1 MSSSPYRSLPYL
13 LLTVREALM
22 VHFRPLLHAEG
33 LTDQQ
38 WRVLR
43 ALGEQEPMAPNQ
55 LSSVCMLLGPSLTR
69 MLTGMEQSGLI
80 SRSRS
85 RQDQR
90 RQEVYLTEKGQALLA
105 RIKPLIE
112 NQHNALEESIGKDLM
127 DRIYKDLDSLQE
139 KIPQE
144 PLVRKKDAL

>member
-1 MSSSPYRSLPYL
+1 MSSSSYRSLPYL
-13 LLTVREALM
+13 LLSVREALM

-43 ALGEQEPMAPNQ
+43 ALGEQEPLAPNQ

-80 SRSRS
+80 SRNRS
-85 RQDQR
+85 QQDQR
-90 RQEVYLTEKGQALLA
+90 RQEVYLTEKGLALLA

-112 NQHNALEESIGKDLM
+112 NQHNALGERIGKELM
-127 DRIYKDLDSLQE
+127 DRVYSDLDSLLE

-144 PLVRKKDAL
+144 TVIRK

>member
-1 MSSSPYRSLPYL
+1 MSSSSYRSLPSL
-13 LLTVREALM
+13 LLNVREALM

-69 MLTGMEQSGLI
+69 MLTGMEQVGLI

-85 RQDQR
+85 QQDQR
-90 RQEVYLTEKGQALLA
+90 KQEVYLTEKGQALLA

-112 NQHNALEESIGKDLM
+112 NQHNALEEKIGKALM
-127 DRIYKDLDSLQE
+127 DRVYRDLDSLLE

-144 PLVRKKDAL
+144 TGIRK

>member
-1 MSSSPYRSLPYL
+1 MSSSSYRSLPSL
-13 LLTVREALM
+13 LLNVREALM

-69 MLTGMEQSGLI
+69 MLTGMEQVGLI

-85 RQDQR
+85 QQDQR
-90 RQEVYLTEKGQALLA
+90 KQEVYLTEKGQALLA

-112 NQHNALEESIGKDLM
+112 NQHNALEEKIGKALM
-127 DRIYKDLDSLQE
+127 DRVYRDLDSLLE

-144 PLVRKKDAL
+144 VVIRK

>member
-1 MSSSPYRSLPYL
+1 MSN
-13 LLTVREALM
+13 
-22 VHFRPLLHAEG
+22 AEG

-69 MLTGMEQSGLI
+69 MLTGMEQVGLI

-85 RQDQR
+85 QQDQR
-90 RQEVYLTEKGQALLA
+90 KQEVYLTEKGQALLA

-112 NQHNALEESIGKDLM
+112 NQHNALEEKIGKALM
-127 DRIYKDLDSLQE
+127 DRVYRDLDSLLE

-144 PLVRKKDAL
+144 VVIRK

>member
-1 MSSSPYRSLPYL
+1 MSSSSYRSLPSL
-13 LLTVREALM
+13 LLNVREALM

-69 MLTGMEQSGLI
+69 MLTGMEQVGLI
-80 SRSRS
+80 SRGRS
-85 RQDQR
+85 QQDQR
-90 RQEVYLTEKGQALLA
+90 KQEVYLTEKGQALLA

-112 NQHNALEESIGKDLM
+112 NQHNALEEKIGKALM
-127 DRIYKDLDSLQE
+127 DRVYRDLDSLLE

-144 PLVRKKDAL
+144 TGIRK

>member
-1 MSSSPYRSLPYL
+1 MSSTPYRSLPYL
-13 LLTVREALM
+13 MLTVREALM

-43 ALGEQEPMAPNQ
+43 ALGEQEPLEPNQ

-69 MLTGMEQSGLI
+69 MLTGMERSGLI

-90 RQEVYLTEKGQALLA
+90 RQEVYLTEKGLALLD

-112 NQHNALEESIGKDLM
+112 NRHQELEEKVGKELM
-127 DRIYKDLDSLQE
+127 DRIYGDLDSLLE

-144 PLVRKKDAL
+144 TVIRK

>member
-1 MSSSPYRSLPYL
+1 MSSSSYRSLPYL
-13 LLTVREALM
+13 LLSVREALM

-43 ALGEQEPMAPNQ
+43 ALGEQEPLEPNQ

-85 RQDQR
+85 QQDQR
-90 RQEVYLTEKGQALLA
+90 RQEVYLTEKGLALLA

-112 NQHNALEESIGKDLM
+112 NRHNALEERIGKELM
-127 DRIYKDLDSLQE
+127 DRVYGDLDSLLE

-144 PLVRKKDAL
+144 TAIRK

>member
-1 MSSSPYRSLPYL
+1 MSSSSYRSLPYL
-13 LLTVREALM
+13 LLSVREALM

-43 ALGEQEPMAPNQ
+43 ALGEQEPLEPNQ

-80 SRSRS
+80 SRNRS
-85 RQDQR
+85 QQDQR
-90 RQEVYLTEKGQALLA
+90 RQEVYLTEKGLALLA

-112 NQHNALEESIGKDLM
+112 NQHNALEERIGKELM
-127 DRIYKDLDSLQE
+127 GRVYSDLDSLLE
-139 KIPQE
+139 RIPQE
-144 PLVRKKDAL
+144 TVIRK